1 MWTSAWLSHFQL
13 IIESALSPRSHFAL
27 TLAKCQTKTPKT
39 KQWQQQINLYFLFP
53 PYREIWKQICLCG
66 GKKKN
71 KKREKSKENFP
82 PFSSQGPLKSKLTS
96 LLHHGTGSLPQREVI
111 TRRSECRLMRMLWWC
126 AYRKRSIAETIS
138 AVVINWLCEKP
149 AGDGVRE
156 GRGEGGRKWEEEV
169 GGWYGG
175 VANVRSCADMNLL
188 SLVWSGDWWENLW
201 GIWEPDSRA
210 RWELEVVSLL
220 HCPPPLPPFSRL
232 SHLIFLCFL
241 LVSFLTLPTFILI
254 SFLS

>member
-1 MWTSAWLSHFQL
+1 MV
-13 IIESALSPRSHFAL
+13 R
-27 TLAKCQTKTPKT
+27 
-39 KQWQQQINLYFLFP
+39 
-53 PYREIWKQICLCG
+53 
-66 GKKKN
+66 
-71 KKREKSKENFP
+71 
-82 PFSSQGPLKSKLTS
+82 
-96 LLHHGTGSLPQREVI
+96 
-111 TRRSECRLMRMLWWC
+111 
-126 AYRKRSIAETIS
+126 YRKRSIAETIS

-220 HCPPPLPPFSRL
+220 HCPPPAPTLLSSLSSYFPVFPSRFL
-232 SHLIFLCFL
+232 SHLANFHPYL
-241 LVSFLTLPTFILI
+241 LSFLIVFPFNSPVLF
-254 SFLS
+254 S

>member
-1 MWTSAWLSHFQL
+1 MV
-13 IIESALSPRSHFAL
+13 R
-27 TLAKCQTKTPKT
+27 
-39 KQWQQQINLYFLFP
+39 
-53 PYREIWKQICLCG
+53 
-66 GKKKN
+66 
-71 KKREKSKENFP
+71 
-82 PFSSQGPLKSKLTS
+82 
-96 LLHHGTGSLPQREVI
+96 
-111 TRRSECRLMRMLWWC
+111 
-126 AYRKRSIAETIS
+126 YRKRSIAETIS

-175 VANVRSCADMNLL
+175 VENVRSCADMNLL

-220 HCPPPLPPFSRL
+220 HCPTRSHPSLSSYFPVFPSRFL
-232 SHLIFLCFL
+232 SHLATFL
-241 LVSFLTLPTFILI
+241 LSFLIVFPFNSPVLFSSFPMTSLTFLHLSPPFPQKFFPPFT
-254 SFLS
+254 SFLLLLFFIPPPPPPHPNLPHLP

>member
-1 MWTSAWLSHFQL
+1 MV
-13 IIESALSPRSHFAL
+13 R
-27 TLAKCQTKTPKT
+27 
-39 KQWQQQINLYFLFP
+39 
-53 PYREIWKQICLCG
+53 
-66 GKKKN
+66 
-71 KKREKSKENFP
+71 
-82 PFSSQGPLKSKLTS
+82 
-96 LLHHGTGSLPQREVI
+96 
-111 TRRSECRLMRMLWWC
+111 
-126 AYRKRSIAETIS
+126 YRKRSIAETIS

-210 RWELEVVSLL
+210 RWELEVAHFSIVPPASTLLSSLSSYF
-220 HCPPPLPPFSRL
+220 PVFPSRFL
-232 SHLIFLCFL
+232 SHLATFHPYL
-241 LVSFLTLPTFILI
+241 LSFLIVFPFNSPVLF
-254 SFLS
+254 S

>member
-1 MWTSAWLSHFQL
+1 MV
-13 IIESALSPRSHFAL
+13 R
-27 TLAKCQTKTPKT
+27 
-39 KQWQQQINLYFLFP
+39 
-53 PYREIWKQICLCG
+53 
-66 GKKKN
+66 
-71 KKREKSKENFP
+71 
-82 PFSSQGPLKSKLTS
+82 
-96 LLHHGTGSLPQREVI
+96 
-111 TRRSECRLMRMLWWC
+111 
-126 AYRKRSIAETIS
+126 YRKRSIAETIS

-175 VANVRSCADMNLL
+175 VENVRSCADMNLL

-220 HCPPPLPPFSRL
+220 HCPTRSHPSLVSLILFSCVSFSSPFSPCHLSSLSPFFPNRRSFQLSCLLFFIFYFSHLVLTFLHLSPPFPQKFFPPFTS
-232 SHLIFLCFL
+232 FL
-241 LVSFLTLPTFILI
+241 LLLFFIPPPPPPHPNLPHLP
-254 SFLS
+254 

>member
-1 MWTSAWLSHFQL
+1 MV
-13 IIESALSPRSHFAL
+13 R
-27 TLAKCQTKTPKT
+27 
-39 KQWQQQINLYFLFP
+39 
-53 PYREIWKQICLCG
+53 
-66 GKKKN
+66 
-71 KKREKSKENFP
+71 
-82 PFSSQGPLKSKLTS
+82 
-96 LLHHGTGSLPQREVI
+96 
-111 TRRSECRLMRMLWWC
+111 
-126 AYRKRSIAETIS
+126 YRKRSIAETIS

-220 HCPPPLPPFSRL
+220 HCPPPPRSHPSLVSLILFSCVSFSFPFSPCQLSSLSPFFPNRLSFQFSCPLFLIFYFFPPRADISPPFTSI
-232 SHLIFLCFL
+232 SSEIFPSLH
-241 LVSFLTLPTFILI
+241 
-254 SFLS
+254 FLSSPPLLHSSTSSPAP

>member
-1 MWTSAWLSHFQL
+1 MV
-13 IIESALSPRSHFAL
+13 R
-27 TLAKCQTKTPKT
+27 
-39 KQWQQQINLYFLFP
+39 
-53 PYREIWKQICLCG
+53 
-66 GKKKN
+66 
-71 KKREKSKENFP
+71 
-82 PFSSQGPLKSKLTS
+82 
-96 LLHHGTGSLPQREVI
+96 
-111 TRRSECRLMRMLWWC
+111 
-126 AYRKRSIAETIS
+126 YRKRSIAETIS

-149 AGDGVRE
+149 AGDSVRE

-220 HCPPPLPPFSRL
+220 HCPPPRSHPSLVSLILFSCVSFSFPFSPCQLSSLSPFFPNRLSFQFSCPLFLIFYFFPPRADISPPFTSI
-232 SHLIFLCFL
+232 SSEIFPSLH
-241 LVSFLTLPTFILI
+241 
-254 SFLS
+254 FLSSPPLLHSSTSSPAP